1 MPHQPSLSQVHVNR
15 PLTSFSIAYIQSAR
29 NFVANRV
36 APSIPVQKQSDA
48 YFKHNKGDFFRDEMK
63 KRAPAT
69 ESAGSGWN
77 ISTETYLAEVWALHK
92 DIPDQI
98 RANQDAPLDME
109 RDATIF
115 LTHKALLRKEKIF
128 SANFMTTGV
137 WTAPGSDATPGAKW
151 DEANS
156 TPIADLRNAITAVQA
171 ITGFRPNRLTL
182 GQRPWNAIIDNPDFI
197 SRVSGGQTPGGP
209 AVVAAN
215 TLAAILEIDEVL
227 VLSAIE
233 NVAQEGAADSL
244 GFIAGNDTGALISY
258 AATNPGLMMPSA
270 MYTFTWNG
278 YLGANAE
285 GGVINTM
292 RMPLLKADRVEI
304 EMAFDM
310 KLVGPDLGFY
320 YTNVLNAF

>member
-128 SANFMTTGV
+128 AHVHDHG
-137 WTAPGSDATPGAKW
+137 
-151 DEANS
+151 
-156 TPIADLRNAITAVQA
+156 
-171 ITGFRPNRLTL
+171 RLDRAGL
-182 GQRPWNAIIDNPDFI
+182 GRHARHQ
-197 SRVSGGQTPGGP
+197 
-209 AVVAAN
+209 
-215 TLAAILEIDEVL
+215 
-227 VLSAIE
+227 
-233 NVAQEGAADSL
+233 
-244 GFIAGNDTGALISY
+244 
-258 AATNPGLMMPSA
+258 
-270 MYTFTWNG
+270 
-278 YLGANAE
+278 
-285 GGVINTM
+285 
-292 RMPLLKADRVEI
+292 
-304 EMAFDM
+304 
-310 KLVGPDLGFY
+310 VGPGELDANRAISAPRSPRSRRAPASGR
-320 YTNVLNAF
+320 TA